1 MSLGVHLDQAE
12 ISQIQEELDY
22 DHSGCVSF
30 AEFAA
35 GMLKDDDVRSR
46 VHGGGSGAWWQ
57 FGGRGGGSTVA
68 AAVRWQCA
76 WRGDLTISRALRGGC
91 TTLRRARVLR
101 RGDHPGLAGLPTHG
115 RVGVA
120 DGERAA
126 GRLRADALWPHR
138 RGHPHHHVRS
148 RRQPNG
154 PDRSRGVCQ
163 LFRQDVCRAVSAH
176 DGQVTKLCPSTR
188 QVYLRKLQDAGIVR
202 AMRRGVSGCPPVV
215 PGGSARR
222 RPRHT
227 LSLWNISSSAWSRPA
242 ALSIYDCVAVL
253 TVLVAR
259 VHAVVPSWHAMADT
273 AVAV

>member
-1 MSLGVHLDQAE
+1 MCTQPKLLALEPVGAPVAKPTRPLCAHVCCRNRSDELDLCEIQSLMMSLGVHLDQAE

-115 RVGVA
+115 K
-120 DGERAA
+120 
-126 GRLRADALWPHR
+126 
-138 RGHPHHHVRS
+138 RS
-148 RRQPNG
+148 
-154 PDRSRGVCQ
+154 C
-163 LFRQDVCRAVSAH
+163 
-176 DGQVTKLCPSTR
+176 
-188 QVYLRKLQDAGIVR
+188 
-202 AMRRGVSGCPPVV
+202 
-215 PGGSARR
+215 ARR
-222 RPRHT
+222 
-227 LSLWNISSSAWSRPA
+227 
-242 ALSIYDCVAVL
+242 
-253 TVLVAR
+253 
-259 VHAVVPSWHAMADT
+259 M
-273 AVAV
+273 